1 MNVGD
6 TLIYG
11 DGEQVLIEGFPTI
24 NGQPGV
30 MVKPSTKPLF
40 VNDVFR
46 LRSEIDLRV
55 AQGIW
60 KIESK
65 ATEGEGT

>member
-1 MNVGD
+1 MKTGD

-11 DGEQVLIEGFPTI
+11 DGERVLIEGFPTI
-24 NGQPGV
+24 NGRPGV

-40 VNDVFR
+40 ASDVLR

-60 KIESK
+60 KIEP
-65 ATEGEGT
+65 GEES